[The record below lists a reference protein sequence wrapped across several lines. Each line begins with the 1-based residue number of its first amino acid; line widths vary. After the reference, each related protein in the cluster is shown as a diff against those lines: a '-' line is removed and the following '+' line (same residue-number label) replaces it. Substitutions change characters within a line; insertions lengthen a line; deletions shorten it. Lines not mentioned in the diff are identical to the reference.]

1 MDELELLKKDWKK
14 REASLPKLSY
24 EDIYKMIWKRS
35 SSNVKWI
42 FIISVIEF
50 SLGIALF
57 FYSPSYMKEMEYLT
71 IDWLLYLSY
80 PVILYFVY
88 RFYRNYKKI
97 SATSS
102 VKGLMQSI
110 IRSRRTVKHYI
121 IFNLTIAAITS
132 ISTSVIAYV
141 DKAGGWDAYKQD
153 SHLSDHLILIAFAIL
168 ITAVIIGICLGVYL
182 LLYGF
187 LLRRLNRNYKE
198 LKQLE
203 V

>member
-14 REASLPKLSY
+14 KEASFPKLSY
-24 EDIYKMIWKRS
+24 EDIYKMIWKKS

-42 FIISVIEF
+42 FIISMAEL
-50 SLGIALF
+50 SLGLVFLF
-57 FYSPSYMKEMEYLT
+57 YTPSYMEEMNYLF
-71 IDWLLYLSY
+71 IDILLYITY
-80 PVILYFVY
+80 PVIIFFVY
-88 RFYRNYKKI
+88 KFYMNYKKI

-102 VKGLMQSI
+102 VKGLMDSI
-110 IRSRRTVKHYI
+110 LKARKTVKHYI
-121 IFNLTIAAITS
+121 IFNLAVISVSS
-132 ISTSVIAYV
+132 ISTSIVTYV
-141 DKAGGWDAYKQD
+141 KGHGGWDVYKQN
-153 SHLSDHLILIAFAIL
+153 SHLSDHLILIFFAVL
-168 ITAVIIGICLGVYL
+168 VTVLIIGVCLGIYL

>member
-14 REASLPKLSY
+14 REASLPRLSY
-24 EDIYKMIWKRS
+24 EEIYKMIWKRS

-50 SLGIALF
+50 TLGIALF
-57 FYSPSYMKEMEYLT
+57 FYSPSYMEEMEYPEMDYFLYIT
-71 IDWLLYLSY
+71 YPVLLYF
-80 PVILYFVY
+80 IY
-88 RFYRNYKKI
+88 RFYHNYKRI
-97 SATSS
+97 STTSS
-102 VKGLMQSI
+102 VRELMRSI
-110 IRSRRTVKHYI
+110 IRARRTVKHYI
-121 IFNLTIAAITS
+121 IFNLIVIAITS
-132 ISTSVIAYV
+132 ITTFFLVYV
-141 DKAGGWDAYKQD
+141 EKAGGWETYNQS
-153 SHLSDHLILIAFAIL
+153 SHLSDHLILVSFAIL
-168 ITAVIIGICLGVYL
+168 ITAIILGICLGVYL

>member
-14 REASLPKLSY
+14 RESSLPRLSY

-50 SLGIALF
+50 SLGIAFF
-57 FYSPSYMKEMEYLT
+57 FYSPSYMKEMEYPGLD
-71 IDWLLYLSY
+71 IILYLSY
-80 PVILYFVY
+80 PVLLYFIY
-88 RFYRNYKKI
+88 RFYSNYKKI
-97 SATSS
+97 STTSS

-110 IRSRRTVKHYI
+110 LRSRRSVKHYI
-121 IFNLTIAAITS
+121 IFNLIVAALIS
-132 ISTSVIAYV
+132 ISTSLLAYV
-141 DKAGGWDAYKQD
+141 EKAGGWEVYKQD
-153 SHLSDHLILIAFAIL
+153 SHLSDHIILISFAIL
-168 ITAVIIGICLGVYL
+168 ITVIILGICLGIYL